1 MSTTA
6 TAPNDVYDSWNE
18 AENAKPRPKVFFGH
32 CAARSQP
39 VVLQKGS
46 PAQPFNLNLHRTEDR
61 RTQVVISIQP
71 LPGSRYM
78 DPIERNML
86 VESNEWAKIV
96 LPSIHDIGIKPR
108 DINGLYVQA
117 EMIPVRDY
125 IKKDGTPGQAT
136 VPKFIAIY
144 PSEQLCRDAQEAL
157 YGKQEP
163 TSDYSGPA
171 APSTATPSAPAT
183 TPNAGMT
190 EAAQDA
196 LLAALWKASGENE
209 DQMGKLLAATPS
221 FRHFTTQ
228 SPEVQRAMS
237 F

>member
-1 MSTTA
+1 MSTET
-6 TAPNDVYDSWNE
+6 TAPYDPWE
-18 AENAKPRPKVFFGH
+18 QAETAKPRNKRYFGH
-32 CAARSQP
+32 CTAQSFG

-46 PAQPFNLNLHRTEDR
+46 LPTPFNEHQHRLEDR
-61 RTQVVISIQP
+61 RTRVEISIQP
-71 LPGSRYM
+71 LAGSRFM
-78 DPIERNML
+78 DPIKRDML
-86 VESNEWAKIV
+86 VESNEWAKIT

-228 SPEVQRAMS
+228 SPEVQRAMA